1 MNTECLFTPGSN
13 ETGSWFALGIII
25 LIRYVVDNDSTRSGA
40 VASETSLLQ
49 LPSRARP
56 WSGPLD
62 VQAE

>member
-1 MNTECLFTPGSN
+1 MNTECLFTLGSN

-25 LIRYVVDNDSTRSGA
+25 LFYYVVGDESIRSGA
-40 VASETSLLQ
+40 VASKTSLLQ

-62 VQAE
+62 AQAD